1 MTVRL
6 YMPRVSIDSRGITA
20 WTSMARLGEVSRCL
34 QTQFGNPDYYKKTY
48 DIDFADY
55 TDDWACFTFYDD
67 TMGFWTQ
74 NRWGDW
80 LLTEEQWNGAR
91 IIGG

>member
-6 YMPRVSIDSRGITA
+6 YMPRVSIDSLGITA
-20 WTSMARLGEVSRCL
+20 WTAMDRLGEVSRWVEA
-34 QTQFGNPDYYKKTY
+34 QFGRADYHTTY
-48 DIDFADY
+48 GLDFADY

-67 TMGFWTQ
+67 TLGFWTE

-80 LLTEEQWNGAR
+80 MLGEAEWYKVREAA
-91 IIGG
+91 